1 MNEINLKMKEVVVK
15 SETRP
20 LRASWTTELSTDL
33 NTYINSDVYDELER
47 LLGNETRRVIRRK
60 KIDKIFKHTT

>member
-33 NTYINSDVYDELER
+33 NKYINSDVYDELER

>member
-47 LLGNETRRVIRRK
+47 L
-60 KIDKIFKHTT
+60 

>member
-60 KIDKIFKHTT
+60 KIDKIFKHTA